1 MPKEFYEI
9 TEKKIIGIKEFGRIF
24 IFLIDFLSMNS
35 RLMIEQKGSWVMNL
49 TDQYLIFILDE
60 QRYAM
65 GLSRVEKVIRA
76 VEMNILPEGQDII
89 LGLINMQGKIIP
101 VINIRKHFYLP
112 SSELKISNRIIIS
125 NTSKLTVAFVVDT
138 VEGVVE
144 IPKER
149 VNEAQ
154 KIFPK
159 LEQYIEGVGKLNE
172 DTVLIYNVEN
182 LLSTQ
187 DVNKLKDVVE
197 EFN

>member
-1 MPKEFYEI
+1 
-9 TEKKIIGIKEFGRIF
+9 
-24 IFLIDFLSMNS
+24 
-35 RLMIEQKGSWVMNL
+35 MNL
-49 TDQYLIFILDE
+49 TDQYLIFTLDD

-65 GLSRVEKVIRA
+65 GLSGVEKVIRA
-76 VEMNILPEGQDII
+76 VEMNTLPEGQDLI

-112 SSELKISNRIIIS
+112 SREMDISDRIIIS
-125 NTSKLTVAFVVDT
+125 HASDLTVAFVVDT

-154 KIFPK
+154 KIFPR
-159 LEQYIEGVGKLNE
+159 LEQYIESVGKLNE

-187 DVNKLKDVVE
+187 DVDKLKDVVE

>member
-1 MPKEFYEI
+1 
-9 TEKKIIGIKEFGRIF
+9 
-24 IFLIDFLSMNS
+24 
-35 RLMIEQKGSWVMNL
+35 MNL
-49 TDQYLIFILDE
+49 TDQYLIFTLDE

-65 GLSRVEKVIRA
+65 GLSGVEKVIRA
-76 VEMNILPEGQDII
+76 VEMNILPESQDLV

-112 SSELKISNRIIIS
+112 LRELDISNRIIIS
-125 NTSKLTVAFVVDT
+125 NTSELTVAFVVDT

-159 LEQYIEGVGKLNE
+159 LEQYIEGVGKLKE

-182 LLSTQ
+182 LLSTK

>member
-1 MPKEFYEI
+1 
-9 TEKKIIGIKEFGRIF
+9 
-24 IFLIDFLSMNS
+24 
-35 RLMIEQKGSWVMNL
+35 MNL
-49 TDQYLIFILDE
+49 TDQYLIFTLDE

-65 GLSRVEKVIRA
+65 GLSGVEKVIRA
-76 VEMNILPEGQDII
+76 VEMNTLPEGQDLI

-112 SSELKISNRIIIS
+112 SREMDISDRIIIS
-125 NTSKLTVAFVVDT
+125 NASELVVAFVVDT

-159 LEQYIEGVGKLNE
+159 LERYIEGVGKLNE

-187 DVNKLKDVVE
+187 DVDKLKDVVE

>member
-1 MPKEFYEI
+1 
-9 TEKKIIGIKEFGRIF
+9 
-24 IFLIDFLSMNS
+24 
-35 RLMIEQKGSWVMNL
+35 MNL
-49 TDQYLIFILDE
+49 TDQYLIFTLDE

-65 GLSRVEKVIRA
+65 GLSGVEKVIRA
-76 VEMNILPEGQDII
+76 VEMNILPESQDLI

-112 SSELKISNRIIIS
+112 PSELEISNRIIIS

-144 IPKER
+144 IPKDR